1 MTAQP
6 HSAVILSEENFSALV
21 LRNKRPSLVDF
32 WAEWCGL
39 CQVMNPVLPEI
50 ASDFA
55 GRLMVGKVNVD
66 EHSDLAARYQV
77 QSIPTRIVFRDGQE
91 IERIVGAVRKHVLS
105 GRLTALLKASR

>member
-1 MTAQP
+1 
-6 HSAVILSEENFSALV
+6 
-21 LRNKRPSLVDF
+21 
-32 WAEWCGL
+32 
-39 CQVMNPVLPEI
+39 MNPVLQEI